1 MAPIGIRITSRR
13 ARCSTEGVFNSGLRR
28 YDAGTAAHAW
38 RPEWVCYYFIN
49 DAAPPSFV
57 VDVSA
62 HYEQKRRALRCHVSQ
77 FKVPVSD
84 GVETRLTSPLFEQLV
99 ESRDAQFGALAGV
112 AVRRR
117 RGRARSDGAAEPVQ
131 EPYVSAERRTPNPNP
146 NPEPRT
152 LNPEPSMNIGIICY
166 ASVGG
171 SGIVATELAKALAD
185 RGHQVHLVS
194 TDPPFRLGDYQAGL
208 VFHQVNTPSYPLFRE
223 PQYVLSLANKVVQV
237 AREYP
242 LQIIHAHY
250 AIPHATA
257 ALLSKQVLESGGHPV
272 PRVVTTLHGTDI
284 TLVGSDPSFSEIVA
298 YSIETSDG
306 VTAVSESLRAA
317 TRRELGVRRD
327 IEVIPNCL
335 DCEIYRRR
343 SVPGLRQRFAPDEAT
358 KLVIHVSNFRPVKR
372 IDAVMEVFARI
383 SRAVPAR
390 LLLVGDGPELGTAY
404 RLGRELNI
412 APLVEMLGAQ
422 EDVIPLLSASDVFLL
437 PSAQESFGLAALEA
451 MACEVPVVA
460 SNVGGLPEVIEHGV
474 TGFLHDHDRS
484 RRHGRE
490 RDRAP
495 HRRGPAPPRGE
506 CGPHEGPARSSASTA
521 SCRCTSATTSACS
534 GRGPSAAWRR

>member
-1 MAPIGIRITSRR
+1 
-13 ARCSTEGVFNSGLRR
+13 
-28 YDAGTAAHAW
+28 
-38 RPEWVCYYFIN
+38 
-49 DAAPPSFV
+49 
-57 VDVSA
+57 
-62 HYEQKRRALRCHVSQ
+62 
-77 FKVPVSD
+77 
-84 GVETRLTSPLFEQLV
+84 
-99 ESRDAQFGALAGV
+99 
-112 AVRRR
+112 
-117 RGRARSDGAAEPVQ
+117 
-131 EPYVSAERRTPNPNP
+131 
-146 NPEPRT
+146 
-152 LNPEPSMNIGIICY
+152 MNIGIICY

-237 AREYP
+237 AREFR
-242 LQIIHAHY
+242 LEVVHAHY

-257 ALLSKQVLESGGHPV
+257 ALLARQVLEASGHAV

-298 YSIETSDG
+298 YSIETSNG
-306 VTAVSESLRAA
+306 VTAVSQSLREA
-317 TRRELGVRRD
+317 TRRELNVRRD

-335 DCEIYRRR
+335 DCGIYRRR
-343 SVPGLRQRFAPDEAT
+343 EVPGLRKRFAADDAT
-358 KLVIHVSNFRPVKR
+358 RLVIHISNFRPVKR

-404 RLGRELNI
+404 RLGRELDI
-412 APLVEMLGAQ
+412 ASIVETLGAQ
-422 EDVIPLLSASDVFLL
+422 EDVIPCCRSADLFLL

-460 SNVGGLPEVIEHGV
+460 SNVGGLPEVIAHGV
-474 TGFLHDHDRS
+474 SGFL
-484 RRHGRE
+484 
-490 RDRAP
+490 RDPADLDGMAAGAIALLTDP
-495 HRRGPAPPRGE
+495 ALHRRIADAAGRASGT
-506 CGPHEGPARSSASTA
+506 SSVSIA
-521 SCRCTSATTSACS
+521 SCRCTSGTTSACWQS
-534 GRGPSAAWRR
+534 ELDNARAQLPARGNRNA